1 MRVVDFSLRRRVTV
15 SMAAV
20 ALLLFGTV
28 AFTRLPLN
36 LMPDLSYP
44 SLTVET
50 RLPGAAP
57 GEVEALITRP
67 IEELVG
73 IAGGV
78 QRLTSVSRPGISQV
92 TLEFGW
98 GRDMDFAALDVRQ
111 KIDLVALPRSAERPV
126 LLRFDPANDPVIR
139 LYLTGGDSLYQLRYV
154 AEELIKKDLESTEGV
169 AAIKVHGGYEEE
181 IQVRIDEGRLALL
194 GLSVNEVNSR
204 LLAENLNQAGGSL
217 YESEAR
223 YLVRA
228 RNEFRDLDDIRET
241 ILLSQGGRQVTVGD
255 VAEVIRT
262 HRQREVITRFGGVE
276 AVELAVY
283 KEGDANTV
291 KVARSVRTRLEATAE
306 ELPENVEIA
315 SGTDQSRFIEASIRE
330 VLSNAFLGGIVAV
343 LVLLLFLKDLRTTL
357 IIGISI
363 PISVVAT
370 FFLMYR
376 TGTTLNI
383 MSLGGL
389 ALGVGMLVD
398 SAIVVLEAIVKRR
411 EAGEDDTT
419 AAREGASEVGPAV
432 IASTLTTVAVFLP
445 VVFLEGV
452 AAQLFRDQALTVSF
466 SLLAA
471 LAVSLTLIPM
481 MVAISGRKESDG
493 SPEEVYTG
501 GRIRRVGRSIFV
513 TIPAFLVRVLR
524 WSLGGVL
531 RILALLTR
539 PITAVFDRV
548 MAAVTAAY
556 PGLLQSALRHRL
568 LVLGTAAAAFAGSLA
583 LVPSLGV
590 DLIPPFSQGEFSFK
604 VQLPEGTPL
613 EVTDRFVA
621 SLSGLLEEDET
632 VESFSSIAGG
642 AGLSLAATGTE
653 GENTARIQVRMN
665 PGSKPLQE
673 EAVISGLRSRLAETE
688 EIRFDFERA
697 TFFSFRTP
705 VEVEVYSDS
714 IEELHEATRL
724 VAEALADVP
733 GLVDLR
739 SSAEMG
745 NPEVQLRFD
754 REQLAR
760 LGLDLATVAQTVR
773 TKVQGEVATR
783 FTEGDRE
790 IDIRLRA
797 LEQGDAKVEDIPDL
811 IVGHVGGRPIFL
823 KSVARID
830 LTEGPT
836 EIRRIGQKRAAV
848 VGGNLSGR
856 DMGAVAEDVRAKL
869 RTLVL
874 PISVT
879 AALSGQEEE
888 LQQSFRSLALAMG
901 LAIFLVYLVMASQF
915 ESFLHPFVIIFTLPL
930 GAIGVILALAITG
943 HTINVVAIIGA
954 VMLAGIV
961 VNNAIVLIDA
971 VNQRRRAGAPIE
983 EALTGAGLARLR
995 PILMT
1000 SATTIFGLLPM
1011 AIGLGEGAELRA
1023 PLAVTVI
1030 GGLAVATALTLLVI
1044 PVVYSLLAGER
1055 MAQTAASPQVA
1066 AGGPMRLV
1074 QVAVERARIT
1084 GGNGS

>member
-1 MRVVDFSLRRRVTV
+1 
-15 SMAAV
+15 
-20 ALLLFGTV
+20 
-28 AFTRLPLN
+28 
-36 LMPDLSYP
+36 
-44 SLTVET
+44 
-50 RLPGAAP
+50 
-57 GEVEALITRP
+57 
-67 IEELVG
+67 
-73 IAGGV
+73 
-78 QRLTSVSRPGISQV
+78 
-92 TLEFGW
+92 
-98 GRDMDFAALDVRQ
+98 
-111 KIDLVALPRSAERPV
+111 
-126 LLRFDPANDPVIR
+126 
-139 LYLTGGDSLYQLRYV
+139 
-154 AEELIKKDLESTEGV
+154 
-169 AAIKVHGGYEEE
+169 
-181 IQVRIDEGRLALL
+181 
-194 GLSVNEVNSR
+194 
-204 LLAENLNQAGGSL
+204 
-217 YESEAR
+217 
-223 YLVRA
+223 
-228 RNEFRDLDDIRET
+228 
-241 ILLSQGGRQVTVGD
+241 
-255 VAEVIRT
+255 
-262 HRQREVITRFGGVE
+262 
-276 AVELAVY
+276 
-283 KEGDANTV
+283 
-291 KVARSVRTRLEATAE
+291 
-306 ELPENVEIA
+306 
-315 SGTDQSRFIEASIRE
+315 
-330 VLSNAFLGGIVAV
+330 
-343 LVLLLFLKDLRTTL
+343 
-357 IIGISI
+357 
-363 PISVVAT
+363 
-370 FFLMYR
+370 
-376 TGTTLNI
+376 
-383 MSLGGL
+383 
-389 ALGVGMLVD
+389 
-398 SAIVVLEAIVKRR
+398 
-411 EAGEDDTT
+411 
-419 AAREGASEVGPAV
+419 
-432 IASTLTTVAVFLP
+432 
-445 VVFLEGV
+445 
-452 AAQLFRDQALTVSF
+452 
-466 SLLAA
+466 
-471 LAVSLTLIPM
+471 
-481 MVAISGRKESDG
+481 
-493 SPEEVYTG
+493 
-501 GRIRRVGRSIFV
+501 
-513 TIPAFLVRVLR
+513 
-524 WSLGGVL
+524 
-531 RILALLTR
+531 
-539 PITAVFDRV
+539 

-739 SSAEMG
+739 SSAEMGSAEMG